1 VTQRELLTK
10 IGNGFILNFGN
21 GGKVTV
27 TLREE
32 YSLRLVREILGTA
45 WEGSVKGWRKLHNDE
60 PSKIFL
66 LA

>member
-1 VTQRELLTK
+1 M
-10 IGNGFILNFGN
+10 GNGFILNFGN
-21 GGKVTV
+21 GEKIIV

-32 YSLRLVREILGTA
+32 RSWRLLGEILGTA

-60 PSKIFL
+60 PSPIFL